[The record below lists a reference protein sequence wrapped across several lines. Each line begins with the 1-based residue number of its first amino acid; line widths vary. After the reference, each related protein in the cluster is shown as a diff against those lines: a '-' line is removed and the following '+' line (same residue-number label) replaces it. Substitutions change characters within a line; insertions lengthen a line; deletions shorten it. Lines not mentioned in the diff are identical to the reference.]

1 VFGHLMKVLHLASV
15 AAFGGALL
23 VTLFL
28 ADDVKQVQ
36 PGGFAAVRQ
45 AIASI
50 GETIVLPS
58 LIVLL
63 LTGILLLV
71 ARPMLIGA
79 RWVWAKAAIGLA
91 IGALAIFVVQPA
103 TRIAAAIATEAAIGT
118 PGLVPLQRALD
129 AEQFGVSVN
138 LALLLAA
145 VTLAVWRPR
154 LGAATPRSSTG
165 DER

>member
-1 VFGHLMKVLHLASV
+1 MKVLHLASV

-71 ARPMLIGA
+71 ARPTLIGA
-79 RWVWAKAAIGLA
+79 RWVWAKAAIGLT
-91 IGALAIFVVQPA
+91 IGAIAIFVVQPA
-103 TRIAAAIATEAAIGT
+103 ARIAAAIASEAAVGT
-118 PGLVPLQRALD
+118 PGMVPLQRALD
-129 AEQFGVSVN
+129 AEQFGALVN
-138 LALLLAA
+138 LALLLVAISI
-145 VTLAVWRPR
+145 AVWRPR
-154 LGAATPRSSTG
+154 LGQAARQAVA
-165 DER
+165 DELR